1 MSESDEIIK
10 RLDRIENE
18 LITIKENNYNQNL
31 QTAIE
36 SIRDTYSNSI
46 KKNFADNLGEKCS
59 EFYLPNCKNEE
70 CKQFIVQEFKE
81 LFLNTQETDLNKL
94 NEQLDEK
101 FYSVCGVECS
111 PCYNNFKEYFF
122 EELKMINSIN
132 VSYELNENEPIEKLD
147 VDMLIS
153 DVFEP
158 LSSKQRVIIIESL
171 YVENKSYTQLSH
183 LTKLRGG
190 NLLFHLEKLQDAGL
204 ISQKQDRGEY
214 LLTKK
219 GYTTLS
225 LINQFQKLMT
235 ISGHIYTGY
244 NVSLRKNLPSNIV
257 FTVHEQ
263 ISLYVSENLVIIMP
277 TPIWNWSKGT
287 RSDTILILR

>member
-147 VDMLIS
+147 VNMLIS

-225 LINQFQKLMT
+225 LINQFQKLM
-235 ISGHIYTGY
+235 
-244 NVSLRKNLPSNIV
+244 
-257 FTVHEQ
+257 
-263 ISLYVSENLVIIMP
+263 
-277 TPIWNWSKGT
+277 
-287 RSDTILILR
+287 

>member
-1 MSESDEIIK
+1 
-10 RLDRIENE
+10 
-18 LITIKENNYNQNL
+18 
-31 QTAIE
+31 
-36 SIRDTYSNSI
+36 
-46 KKNFADNLGEKCS
+46 
-59 EFYLPNCKNEE
+59 
-70 CKQFIVQEFKE
+70 
-81 LFLNTQETDLNKL
+81 
-94 NEQLDEK
+94 
-101 FYSVCGVECS
+101 
-111 PCYNNFKEYFF
+111 
-122 EELKMINSIN
+122 MINSIN

-204 ISQKQDRGEY
+204 ISQNQDRGEY

-225 LINQFQKLMT
+225 LINQFQKLM
-235 ISGHIYTGY
+235 
-244 NVSLRKNLPSNIV
+244 
-257 FTVHEQ
+257 
-263 ISLYVSENLVIIMP
+263 
-277 TPIWNWSKGT
+277 
-287 RSDTILILR
+287 